1 MREQLSELRGHSG
14 FSSLAISRFISNVG
28 NGISPVALAFGV
40 LALPGAT
47 GTDLSIVMAARMFPM
62 IALML
67 FGGVVGDRFKRNR
80 IVGGADILGSGF
92 AAVSAISLIVGHS
105 SVFLLALMGALFGI
119 LNALWWPAMS
129 GVLPEILPKQKLQ
142 NGNAVISM
150 TTNIGYVIG
159 ALIGGTMVTTFGS
172 GWALLVDAITFLIAG
187 ILVWNL
193 DLPTIVRQN
202 KNTVFQDLK
211 SGWFEFISRSW
222 VVTMVIA
229 FAVINLAFE
238 SMLQILGP
246 LNFADIAQGPKFW
259 SFNLAALT
267 VGMLCGSLIS
277 LKVHF
282 SRPLFFAMLVI
293 AGSSIWDFSLA
304 TKSPL
309 WISLICA
316 FFSGVAVDI
325 FMVVWNTSLQSH
337 IPEESYSRVVAYD
350 ALGSYGLA
358 PLGIAVAGPLAHAL
372 GVSTMIYATGAMTLI
387 AALVSLCVK
396 SVRDLKPVV
405 SP

>member
-14 FSSLAISRFISNVG
+14 FSSLAISRFISTVG

-159 ALIGGTMVTTFGS
+159 ALIGGTMVTAFGS

>member
-159 ALIGGTMVTTFGS
+159 ALIGGTMVTAFGS

>member
-80 IVGGADILGSGF
+80 IVGGADILGSAF

-159 ALIGGTMVTTFGS
+159 ALIGGTMVTAFGS

-309 WISLICA
+309 WVSLICA